1 MTGRVVK
8 YSEPVPFH
16 KALPGAESVV
26 IWKRIPHVHVAKP
39 KRPVKPQVRLAK
51 PDEDDDEM
59 TRIGKVDTMTQV
71 VDVSRGPYHAILDK
85 MALARQAQTGESYA
99 KAFTEV
105 YTDPANVTLRDGAQ
119 YDHLAKAMDSIYGT
133 AKSLVPVEKA
143 AAPPDPLQ
151 KAAEVAEFLGPA
163 HAKMHSL
170 AVDHQRAHSGMTYQ
184 QAYSHLYSRLENAQ
198 LREKIRAEHMRATMA
213 RADG

>member
-16 KALPGAESVV
+16 KAMPGAESVV
-26 IWKRIPHVHVAKP
+26 IWKRVPHVHVAKP
-39 KRPVKPQVRLAK
+39 KRPVKPQVRFAK

-59 TRIGKVDTMTQV
+59 TRIGKADTMTQA
-71 VDVSRGPYHAILDK
+71 VDISRGPYQAILDK

-105 YTDPANVTLRDGAQ
+105 YTDPANVMLRDGAQ
-119 YDHLAKAMDSIYGT
+119 YDHLAKSMDAIYGT
-133 AKSLVPVEKA
+133 TKSLVPVEKA
-143 AAPPDPLQ
+143 APPPDPLQ

-163 HAKMHSL
+163 HAQPAGK
-170 AVDHQRAHSGMTYQ
+170 RA
-184 QAYSHLYSRLENAQ
+184 ASRE
-198 LREKIRAEHMRATMA
+198 
-213 RADG
+213 D